1 MYLLVTI
8 VNTSQVL
15 YYHFIHLRYMAM
27 SENQR
32 DPQYKL
38 RWSEELR
45 DKIAKSAKA
54 SNRSMNADIIA
65 RLEQSFALFEENKVF
80 ANPEALQAL
89 SKSIALTVNQIFKNL
104 EDHGV
109 DKEIINNAVLDTQQ
123 KTR

>member
-1 MYLLVTI
+1 
-8 VNTSQVL
+8 
-15 YYHFIHLRYMAM
+15 MAM

-38 RWSEELR
+38 RWSEDLR